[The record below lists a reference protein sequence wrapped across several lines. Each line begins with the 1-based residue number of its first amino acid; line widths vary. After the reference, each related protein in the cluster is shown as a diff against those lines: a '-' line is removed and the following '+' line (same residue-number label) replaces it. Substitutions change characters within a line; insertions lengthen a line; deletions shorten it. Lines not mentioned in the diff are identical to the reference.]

1 MQRLE
6 IAFPF
11 SIDGRGY
18 ADGADYDAHIRQM
31 IEQVLFTAPG
41 QRVNRPNFGTGLL
54 ELVFAPI
61 SAEVVA
67 ATQTVVQGSIQQ
79 WLEDLIIVEGVIVSA
94 EDSSL
99 QITVRYVIRKTGQ
112 RVTDVFTRRG
122 A

>member
-18 ADGADYDAHIRQM
+18 AEGADYEAHIRQM
-31 IEQVLFTAPG
+31 IEQVLFVAPG

-79 WLEDLIIVEGVIVSA
+79 WLEDLITVEGVIVSA

>member
-31 IEQVLFTAPG
+31 IEQVLFVAPG

>member
-18 ADGADYDAHIRQM
+18 ATGADYETHIRQM

-54 ELVFAPI
+54 ELVFTPL
-61 SAEVVA
+61 SPEVVA

-79 WLEDLIIVEGVIVSA
+79 WLGDLITMEGVVVNA
-94 EDSSL
+94 DDTTL

-112 RVTDVFTRRG
+112 RVTNVFARQG

>member
-18 ADGADYDAHIRQM
+18 AEGADYEAHIRQM
-31 IEQVLFTAPG
+31 IEQVLFVAPG

-79 WLEDLIIVEGVIVSA
+79 WLEDLITVEGVIVSA

-122 A
+122 V

>member
-1 MQRLE
+1 ME

-18 ADGADYDAHIRQM
+18 AEGADYEAHIRQM
-31 IEQVLFTAPG
+31 IEQVLFVAPG
-41 QRVNRPNFGTGLL
+41 QHVNRPNFGTGLL

-67 ATQTVVQGSIQQ
+67 ATQTVVQVSIQQ
-79 WLEDLIIVEGVIVSA
+79 WLEDLITVEGVIVSA

-112 RVTDVFTRRG
+112 
-122 A
+122 